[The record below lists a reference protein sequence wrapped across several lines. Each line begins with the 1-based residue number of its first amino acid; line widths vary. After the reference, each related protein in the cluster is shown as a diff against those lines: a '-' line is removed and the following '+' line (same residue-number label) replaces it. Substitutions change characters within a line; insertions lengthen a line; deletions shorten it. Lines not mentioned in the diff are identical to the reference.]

1 MPVLTKTIAGGT
13 VVERTTDV
21 PSEITTLRA
30 TGWGL
35 KPPEQT
41 PQEPQEGPEEAAPP
55 ATTPEPAKAAVKP
68 ARAAVKP
75 AAKPARAG
83 A

>member
-1 MPVLTKTIAGGT
+1 MPVLTKTLDGGT

-30 TGWGL
+30 AGWDL
-35 KPPEQT
+35 KPSEQT
-41 PQEPQEGPEEAAPP
+41 PQEPQEGPAEAAAPSG
-55 ATTPEPAKAAVKP
+55 TSEP

-75 AAKPARAG
+75 AKAPAKAAK
-83 A
+83 ASA